1 MPIRSSSVLRQRF
14 SRTARAPLRLAR
26 SMKRIIPAP
35 NSNENSPMNFWSTKT
50 SPKMPTAQSSHV
62 SEPPTSRLK

>member
-1 MPIRSSSVLRQRF
+1 MLCRSWGFPI
-14 SRTARAPLRLAR
+14 RLAR

-35 NSNENSPMNFWSTKT
+35 NSSENKPMNFWSMET

-62 SEPPTSRLK
+62 SEPPALRLK